1 MAIHGF
7 GDQQLREADGKEDES
22 EEEPYEVK
30 PKQPIERRQSER
42 STERER
48 ATERERQ
55 NERSNERRGGT
66 WVFVGF
72 GAGPIRRIWL
82 TGTTGTQS

>member
-1 MAIHGF
+1 M
-7 GDQQLREADGKEDES
+7 
-22 EEEPYEVK
+22 K
-30 PKQPIERRQSER
+30 PKQPERRQTER

-55 NERSNERRGGT
+55 NERSNECRGGI

-72 GAGPIRRIWL
+72 GLGPIRRICPFC
-82 TGTTGTQS
+82 GIKS